1 MSPIGGEA
9 GACRA
14 SWRSCFLIGLEAALQ
29 VPSAGPVLVVF
40 MLPCVV
46 AMVVLAARIWRAAA
60 VPASRN
66 LELAVVPAHA
76 RGLPRDVPWVP
87 GRLPLRPLCAAGTLR
102 AGCRG
107 LDGGE
112 DAEMLAQSGDVQ
124 PLVYLW

>member
-1 MSPIGGEA
+1 MSPICGEA

-14 SWRSCFLIGLEAALQ
+14 GWRSCFLTGREAAPQ

-60 VPASRN
+60 GPASRN

-76 RGLPRDVPWVP
+76 RGLPGMCP
-87 GRLPLRPLCAAGTLR
+87 GYWALTAASFV
-102 AGCRG
+102 CRG
-107 LDGGE
+107 HSAG
-112 DAEMLAQSGDVQ
+112 
-124 PLVYLW
+124 